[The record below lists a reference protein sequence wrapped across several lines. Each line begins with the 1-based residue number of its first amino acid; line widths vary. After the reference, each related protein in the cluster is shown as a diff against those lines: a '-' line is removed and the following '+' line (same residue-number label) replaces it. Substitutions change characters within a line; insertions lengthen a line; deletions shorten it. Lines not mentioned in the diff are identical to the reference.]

1 MNNMERT
8 AKFKKSKVILGL
20 ISFLLCYAPL
30 FVALVVGFSYTEGAG
45 KISLTISCALALLLT
60 IINLIS
66 KYSIRS
72 TMWILLIGIYIAL
85 DDVMPY
91 LIAIAICTI
100 VDEFIISPLHKKY
113 KDLYTINRE
122 IDARQTN

>member
-30 FVALVVGFSYTEGAG
+30 FVALVVGFSYTEGVW

-60 IINLIS
+60 IINAIA

-100 VDEFIISPLHKKY
+100 VDEFIISPLHRKY

>member
-30 FVALVVGFSYTEGAG
+30 FVALVVGFSYTEGVG

-100 VDEFIISPLHKKY
+100 VDEFIISPLHRKY